1 MTWSEDVALIF
12 LQFLYDPEL
21 IRYLLLIAK
30 PIHNNSLFEEARLF
44 HESLRMTRE
53 KRWALTKELSKQRKI
68 HEMNS
73 RVPITC
79 TLPFN
84 NIEWRVS
91 CELIKSIHYIRKG
104 FLRRK
109 FLIRDNYAD
118 DVDLEIPLKVKCI
131 NLIFNDD
138 QKGDDFR
145 GFLSRSEIREC
156 LDDFEIYQD
165 IDYQD
170 IDYSDVGYLEIDEE
184 TPFNELPYLLIE
196 LWCDG
201 VLRSG
206 RTNRIYKY
214 TDNTDLYIQEI
225 MN

>member
-1 MTWSEDVALIF
+1 MTWSEEVALIF
-12 LQFLYDPEL
+12 LEFLSDPEL
-21 IRYLLLIAK
+21 ILYLLSIAK
-30 PIHNNSLFEEARLF
+30 PIHQNTVFEESRLF

-53 KRWALTKELSKQRKI
+53 KRWALTKELSKSRKF

-73 RVPITC
+73 LVPITT
-79 TLPFN
+79 TLPFD
-84 NIEWRVS
+84 NIQWRIS
-91 CELIKSIHYIRKG
+91 QNLLKSIHYVRHG

-109 FLIRDNYAD
+109 YLISDNYAD

-131 NLIFNDD
+131 NLIFNEDW
-138 QKGDDFR
+138 KGDNFR
-145 GFLSRSEIREC
+145 GYFSKREIQEC
-156 LDDFEIYQD
+156 LTDFEIYQD
-165 IDYQD
+165 IDD
-170 IDYSDVGYLEIDEE
+170 NIDGE
-184 TPFNELPYLLIE
+184 TPYNELPYLLIE
-196 LWCDG
+196 IWWDG

>member
-30 PIHNNSLFEEARLF
+30 PIHNNYVFEEARLF

-53 KRWALTKELSKQRKI
+53 KRWAQTKELSKQRKF

-79 TLPFN
+79 TLPFT
-84 NIEWRVS
+84 NIEWRLS
-91 CELIKSIHYIRKG
+91 CELMKSIHYVRDG

-131 NLIFNDD
+131 NLIFDD
-138 QKGDDFR
+138 DWKGQNFR
-145 GFLSRSEIREC
+145 GFIGGREIREC
-156 LDDFEIYQD
+156 LDEFEECLGDFEIYQD
-165 IDYQD
+165 IDD
-170 IDYSDVGYLEIDEE
+170 SIGE
-184 TPFNELPYLLIE
+184 TTPYNELPYLRIE
-196 LWCDG
+196 VWCNG
-201 VLRSG
+201 VINGGRS
-206 RTNRIYKY
+206 NRKFKY
-214 TDNTDLYIQEI
+214 TDNTEIYIDDI
-225 MN
+225 IN

>member
-12 LQFLYDPEL
+12 LQFLYDPEI

-30 PIHNNSLFEEARLF
+30 PIHNNYVFEEARLF

-53 KRWALTKELSKQRKI
+53 KRWALTKELSKQRKF
-68 HEMNS
+68 HEMNN

-84 NIEWRVS
+84 NIEWKVS
-91 CELIKSIHYIRKG
+91 CELMKSIHYVRDG

-131 NLIFNDD
+131 NLIFDD
-138 QKGDDFR
+138 DWKGQNFR
-145 GFLSRSEIREC
+145 GFIGGREIREC
-156 LDDFEIYQD
+156 LDEFEECLGDFEIYQD
-165 IDYQD
+165 IDD
-170 IDYSDVGYLEIDEE
+170 TIREP
-184 TPFNELPYLLIE
+184 TPYNELPYLRIE
-196 LWCDG
+196 VWCNG
-201 VLRSG
+201 VINSG
-206 RTNRIYKY
+206 RSNRKYKY
-214 TDNTDLYIQEI
+214 TDNIELSIDDII
-225 MN
+225 N

>member
-1 MTWSEDVALIF
+1 MTWSEDVSLIF

-30 PIHNNSLFEEARLF
+30 PIHNNYVFEEARLF

-53 KRWALTKELSKQRKI
+53 KRWAQTKELSKQRKF

-79 TLPFN
+79 TLPFT
-84 NIEWRVS
+84 NIEWRLS
-91 CELIKSIHYIRKG
+91 CELIKSIHYVRKG

-145 GFLSRSEIREC
+145 GLLSKSEIREC

-165 IDYQD
+165 IDF
-170 IDYSDVGYLEIDEE
+170 SDVGHLEIDEE
-184 TPFNELPYLLIE
+184 TPYNELPYLLIE

>member
-21 IRYLLLIAK
+21 IRYLLLVAK
-30 PIHNNSLFEEARLF
+30 PIHNNYVFEEARLF

-53 KRWALTKELSKQRKI
+53 KKWALTKELSKQRKF

-79 TLPFN
+79 TLPFTD
-84 NIEWRVS
+84 IEWRLS
-91 CELIKSIHYIRKG
+91 CELIKSIHYVRKG

-109 FLIRDNYAD
+109 LLISDNYAD

-131 NLIFNDD
+131 NLIFDGGW
-138 QKGDDFR
+138 KGSDFR
-145 GFLSRSEIREC
+145 GYLSRSEIREC
-156 LDDFEIYQD
+156 LSDFEIYQD
-165 IDYQD
+165 IDD
-170 IDYSDVGYLEIDEE
+170 NIDGE
-184 TPFNELPYLLIE
+184 TPYNELPYVLIE